1 MMLIFNNDF
10 IFKALFVYMRLTVA
24 NDNKGI
30 FMDEKK
36 QAYDEV
42 ARVLYGV

>member
-1 MMLIFNNDF
+1 MLILNDNF
-10 IFKALFVYMRLTVA
+10 LFTAFFLYMRLTVA
-24 NDNKGI
+24 NDNKGV
-30 FMDEKK
+30 FMDEQK

>member
-1 MMLIFNNDF
+1 MMLILNDDF

-24 NDNKGI
+24 NDNGD

-36 QAYDEV
+36 QYYDEV
-42 ARVLYGV
+42 ESVLYGV